1 MFKFLIRIKFRY
13 FIFLSL
19 IGILVNIKL
28 LFISLSFIFLKLYLG
43 NKQITHL
50 LLFYIFSSFLI
61 YELVNVQSFFNKNYY
76 FTDSNI
82 EYDVDKNYG
91 YYPRSNS
98 IFVEK
103 TYFKNKLL
111 KKNNYTINK
120 YGHRIIKN
128 YKMNLTKCIVFYG
141 GSITFGQSLNDDET
155 LPYYVSKLYN
165 DEAQVFNYAFNGY
178 GPHQFLSKIE
188 NSHTSEIKGCKEISL
203 IYFYINDHIGR
214 VVGKRS
220 WGDKSPRY
228 VNDGD
233 NIIQKSFFSSYPYKL
248 IMKFRKNIR
257 NSKIISIFYNIE
269 KTNKKDQILL
279 VKILKKIE
287 EEFNNL
293 YSNNSFYYIVWDKE
307 KLDLQIINNFFK
319 VKKTLYI
326 NNLDIPKIYHSNN
339 IPGDNHPKK
348 EFNELL
354 SKEIKKFLSISRE
367 F

>member
-1 MFKFLIRIKFRY
+1 MFNRLLIKVKFRY
-13 FIFLSL
+13 LAL
-19 IGILVNIKL
+19 ISILGLILNTKI
-28 LFISLSFIFLKLYLG
+28 LFISLLFVYLKLYLK
-43 NKQITHL
+43 NKKIINL
-50 LLFYIFSSFLI
+50 LLIYVFFSFFIFEVINIKF
-61 YELVNVQSFFNKNYY
+61 FFNKNEYY
-76 FTDSNI
+76 TESNI
-82 EYDVDKNYG
+82 QYDIDKNYG
-91 YYPRSNS
+91 YHP
-98 IFVEK
+98 
-103 TYFKNKLL
+103 
-111 KKNNYTINK
+111 KKNSKFNEKIFFKKSLIKENNYLINE
-120 YGHRIIKN
+120 YGHRKTVGTNSDATNCII
-128 YKMNLTKCIVFYG
+128 FFG
-141 GSITFGQSLNDDET
+141 GSIVFGQSLNDDET

-188 NSHTSEIKGCKEISL
+188 NNHISEIKECKEISL

-214 VVGKRS
+214 VAGKRS

-228 VNDGD
+228 IYDEE
-233 NIIQKSFFSSYPYKL
+233 NITQNNFFSSYPYKL

-293 YSNNSFYYIVWDKE
+293 YPSNNFYYIVWNKE
-307 KLDLQIINNFFK
+307 KLDLQIVNNFFK
-319 VKKTLYI
+319 AKKTLYI
-326 NNLDIPKIYHSNN
+326 NDLNIPKVYQSNN

-354 SKEIKKFLSISRE
+354 AKKIKKYLIN
-367 F
+367 